1 MSHFDKGFVMRTK
14 DEQIMT
20 EIMMQTIFD
29 PKALLAKEHLCVIP
43 FGFGSHTEGHRILR
57 YVRNETAEFIR
68 YSPDYVIVDRKKP
81 ENVYLVD
88 FKCCRTPIALQSRIN
103 KLRRLAS
110 DPTLSSD
117 VIGQME
123 LGAYENYDK
132 LHGMNVRTAALTYCA
147 YAVADKML
155 TCEFVENMKILFKGH
170 LTTQTMTG
178 SGTPF
183 VNFDFRSNRSIVD
196 FLCDEHTLDQGLVNE
211 VARASLD
218 QLTKQLPPRKPR
230 VGRRRSYS

>member
-1 MSHFDKGFVMRTK
+1 MRIK

-20 EIMMQTIFD
+20 GIIMRTVFD
-29 PKALLAKEHLCVIP
+29 PKASLAREHLCVIP
-43 FGFGSHTEGHRILR
+43 FGFGSHTEAHKLLR
-57 YVRNETAEFIR
+57 YIRNETAQFIR
-68 YSPDYVIVDRKKP
+68 YTPDYVIVDRKQT
-81 ENVYLVD
+81 ENVYLID

-110 DPTLSSD
+110 DQTLSSD

-132 LHGMNVRTAALTYCA
+132 LRGINVRTAALTYCA

-155 TCEFVENMKILFKGH
+155 TCEFVENMKIIFKGH
-170 LTTQTMTG
+170 LTTQTITG

-183 VNFDFRSNRSIVD
+183 VNFDLRSNRSIVD
-196 FLCDEHTLDQGLVNE
+196 FLCDEHNLERRLVNA
-211 VARASLD
+211 VARAALD
-218 QLTKQLPPRKPR
+218 QLTKELPRRKPR
-230 VGRRRSYS
+230 VGPPRTYS